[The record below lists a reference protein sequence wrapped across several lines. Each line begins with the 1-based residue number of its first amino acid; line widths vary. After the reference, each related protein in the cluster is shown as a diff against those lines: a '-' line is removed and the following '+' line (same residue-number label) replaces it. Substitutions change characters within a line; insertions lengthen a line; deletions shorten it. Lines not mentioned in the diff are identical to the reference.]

1 LPAEDRYVLEF
12 AADAHGVSTAGL
24 ALAIVQ
30 TVRAEGLL
38 DSLLDDREAVASD
51 DVRPMRRRRRR
62 GARTA
67 WRRSRQQLLHGARRR
82 RIERLVEVDRLPK
95 LLANEVILCASSRSP
110 YASRSILGNW

>member
-1 LPAEDRYVLEF
+1 MLEF

-30 TVRAEGLL
+30 TVLAEGLL

-67 WRRSRQQLLHGARRR
+67 SASIAATSFSMARADGCLYRKSDSAIMVMKAAEDGRRYTMQPTCWIAR
-82 RIERLVEVDRLPK
+82 
-95 LLANEVILCASSRSP
+95 
-110 YASRSILGNW
+110 

>member
-30 TVRAEGLL
+30 TVLAEGLL

-51 DVRPMRRRRRR
+51 DVRPMRRDAG
-62 GARTA
+62 GAAHVPPRL
-67 WRRSRQQLLHGARRR
+67 RSRQPASPWRAPTAVCTENQ
-82 RIERLVEVDRLPK
+82 
-95 LLANEVILCASSRSP
+95 ILQ
-110 YASRSILGNW
+110 